1 MKASPNRILQGF
13 NRLENFI
20 AIKGYGSISALGH
33 DLETIRKSY
42 QSGKANF
49 QLLNNA
55 PIGSLQKEGSVLL
68 EQLITDNKIYKGLD
82 RSVLMAIYASR
93 KAVQN
98 AGWPDEDNICV
109 NIGSS
114 RGATALVEQYLKE
127 FNEYGTVSAVTSPLT
142 TLGNISSWVAQDLN
156 ATGPAISHSV
166 TCSTGLQAIANGFAW
181 LKSGMAKRFLAGAS
195 EAPLTPFT
203 IAQMKALG
211 IYSDDNT
218 TSYPCRPLNEQ
229 KQNTFVLGEGAGIFA
244 LEMLN
249 KDELLSDKSEPIII
263 ESIGFGF
270 ENIKSKT
277 GISKEGQNFT
287 MAIKNALNKSL
298 CSMPVDLIIMH
309 APGTVAGDY
318 AELNAIQEVF
328 KITGIPAITS
338 SKWMT
343 GHTLGA
349 SACLSLDYAI
359 HILKTQSYLEFPYP
373 VSQIAYQNKKSIN
386 RILVTAAG
394 FGGNAA
400 ALIVSTN
407 ACIKFVC

>member
-1 MKASPNRILQGF
+1 
-13 NRLENFI
+13 
-20 AIKGYGSISALGH
+20 LGH
-33 DLETIRKSY
+33 DLETVQKNY
-42 QSGKANF
+42 QSGRTNF

-55 PIGSLQKEGSVLL
+55 PIGSLQKDASVVL
-68 EQLITDNKIYKGLD
+68 EQLITENKIYKGLD

-93 KAVQN
+93 QAIAN
-98 AGWPDEDNICV
+98 AGWTGEKNICV

-114 RGATALVEQYLKE
+114 RGATALVEQYIKE
-127 FNEYGTVSAVTSPLT
+127 FNDYGTVSVVTSPVT
-142 TLGNISSWVAQDLN
+142 TLGNISSWVAQDLH

-181 LKSGMAKRFLAGAS
+181 LKSDMANKFLAGAS

-218 TSYPCRPLNEQ
+218 TRYPCRPLNEQ
-229 KQNTFVLGEGAGIFA
+229 RENTFVLGEGAAIFT

-249 KDELLSDKSEPIII
+249 KDELLSDKSDSIII

-270 ENIKSKT
+270 ENIMSKT
-277 GISKEGQNFT
+277 GISKEGLNFT
-287 MAIKNALNKSL
+287 IAIKNAIKKSS
-298 CSMPVDLIIMH
+298 CSMPVDLIIIH
-309 APGTVAGDY
+309 APGTIAGDY

-328 KITGIPAITS
+328 KTTGMPAITS

-349 SACLSLDYAI
+349 SACLSLDYAMY
-359 HILKTQSYLEFPYP
+359 ILKTQSYLEFPYP
-373 VSQIAYQNKKSIN
+373 VSEIAYKNKKSIK

-400 ALIVSTN
+400 AVIVSST
-407 ACIKFVC
+407 ACIT